1 MAETILSFEQVS
13 KRYGSI
19 EVLKDISFPLRRGE
33 CVALTGL
40 NGSGKTTALKLA
52 AGLTR
57 ASRGKITAG
66 KAVRI
71 QYIPESFP
79 RLNFSARGIL
89 HSFGRIEGMDKSS
102 LDQRI
107 GDLLGSFHLSPEAGS
122 PLRTYS
128 KGMLQKV
135 SVIQAFLS
143 NADIL
148 LLDEPLSGQ
157 DEASQET
164 FLRLTKSL
172 LSSGRAVLL
181 ACHER
186 HLVRALA
193 DTVFELRQGSL
204 YTAAVPPENSQDVY
218 LFDTPHEGFVMPREF
233 EELSS
238 MERGAGT
245 VLVAVRHGTGGQILK
260 SLLEA
265 GCSLREMRHEKDC

>member
-1 MAETILSFEQVS
+1 MAETILSFEHVS
-13 KRYGSI
+13 KHYGSN
-19 EVLKDISFPLRRGE
+19 EVLKDISFPLRQGE
-33 CVALTGL
+33 CIALTGL

-57 ASRGKITAG
+57 ASSGKITAG
-66 KAVRI
+66 KAARI

-89 HSFGRIEGMDKSS
+89 HSFGRIEGMDKAS

-107 GDLLGSFHLSPEAGS
+107 GDLLSSFHLSPEAGS

-143 NADIL
+143 HADVL

-157 DEASQET
+157 DEASQKT

-204 YTAAVPPENSQDVY
+204 YAALVPPEDSEDIY
-218 LFDTPHEGFVMPREF
+218 LFDTPHEGFAMPPDIEG
-233 EELSS
+233 LSR

-245 VLVAVRHGTGGQILK
+245 VLVAVRHGTGGQMLRT
-260 SLLEA
+260 LLDA
-265 GCSLREMRHEKDC
+265 GCSLRGMRHEKNR

>member
-1 MAETILSFEQVS
+1 MAETILSFEHVS
-13 KRYGSI
+13 KRYDSN
-19 EVLKDISFPLRRGE
+19 EVLRDVSFPLRQGE

-57 ASRGKITAG
+57 ASCGKIKAG
-66 KAVRI
+66 KTARI

-79 RLNFSARGIL
+79 RLNVSAHGIL
-89 HSFGRIEGMDKSS
+89 RSFGRIEGMDKAG
-102 LDQRI
+102 LDQRV
-107 GDLLGSFHLSPEAGS
+107 GDLLSSFHLSPEAGS

-143 NADIL
+143 RADVL

-164 FLRLTKSL
+164 FLCLTKSL

-186 HLVRALA
+186 HLIRALA
-193 DTVFELRQGSL
+193 DTVFEIRQGSL
-204 YTAAVPPENSQDVY
+204 YTAAVPQESSEDIY
-218 LFDTPHEGFVMPREF
+218 LFDTPLEGFAMPLDIEG
-233 EELSS
+233 LSRV
-238 MERGAGT
+238 ERGADT
-245 VLVAVRHGTGGQILK
+245 VLIAVRYGEGNQMLRT
-260 SLLEA
+260 LLEA
-265 GCSLREMRHEKDC
+265 GCSLREMRHEKDR